1 VALTVKIAELEQDR
15 ARANAEGV
23 ELLAV
28 SSKLKLRVQS
38 LEHDKAKL
46 LSEIEEL
53 NRWLQRPA
61 AEKKQLASKLDEVSC
76 AMQGLQLENSQ
87 LISQISKLEKE
98 VHQRQEENQIL
109 SYRVLSLEEEISHVI
124 SELTATN
131 LEQKQMEEGKQ
142 LVDTLLE
149 DSRLLVQELRH
160 QNDSLNS
167 DILMLME
174 EKGNM
179 MSDLRVLQQQMQE
192 VSYPSFVITDF
203 SNSELLGFH
212 TGKETRFSSWLMKV
226 QWYSQVRRKLKS
238 PKF

>member
-1 VALTVKIAELEQDR
+1 MALTVKIAELEQDR

-23 ELLAV
+23 ELHAV

-61 AEKKQLASKLDEVSC
+61 AEKKHLANKLDEVSC
-76 AMQGLQLENSQ
+76 AMQRLQLENSQ

-109 SYRVLSLEEEISHVI
+109 SYRVLSLEEEINHVI

-131 LEQKQMEEGKQ
+131 LEQKQMKEGKQ
-142 LVDTLLE
+142 LVDTLLK
-149 DSRLLVQELRH
+149 DSRLLVQELRQ

-167 DILMLME
+167 DVLMLME

-192 VSYPSFVITDF
+192 VSYPFFVITDF
-203 SNSELLGFH
+203 SNSKVLGFH
-212 TGKETRFSSWLMKV
+212 MGKETRFSSWLMKV

>member
-1 VALTVKIAELEQDR
+1 MALTVKIAELEQDR

-87 LISQISKLEKE
+87 LISQIGKLEKE

-109 SYRVLSLEEEISHVI
+109 SYRVLSLEEEINHVI

-149 DSRLLVQELRH
+149 DSRHLVQELRQ

-167 DILMLME
+167 DILMLIE

-192 VSYPSFVITDF
+192 VSYPFFVITDF
-203 SNSELLGFH
+203 SNSKLLGFH
-212 TGKETRFSSWLMKV
+212 TRKETRFSSWLMKV
-226 QWYSQVRRKLKS
+226 QWYSQVRRKSKLLK
-238 PKF
+238 F